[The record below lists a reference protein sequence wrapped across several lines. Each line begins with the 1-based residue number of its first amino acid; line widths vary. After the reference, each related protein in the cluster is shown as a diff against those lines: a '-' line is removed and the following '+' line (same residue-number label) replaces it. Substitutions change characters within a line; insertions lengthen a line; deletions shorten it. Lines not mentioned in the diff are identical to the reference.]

1 MLLKMRQRR
10 CIQTYKDTSDASVKI
25 FANMFL
31 QSKKMASI
39 YNIEVI
45 FLCLHTYLL
54 MDMVLHTKK
63 SEGGLKVAD
72 EKKIVKAKAQN
83 LILENREKLSITGV
97 IDVESFND
105 ECVVIDTELGILIIR
120 GEDLR
125 INKLNIDNSELNI
138 EGDIYLLE
146 YSDKDGSRSKGGF
159 FGKMFR

>member
-1 MLLKMRQRR
+1 MLKNGLNFEDGGHFFMP
-10 CIQTYKDTSDASVKI
+10 ANI
-25 FANMFL
+25 FINGHGFTGKRL
-31 QSKKMASI
+31 
-39 YNIEVI
+39 
-45 FLCLHTYLL
+45 
-54 MDMVLHTKK
+54 
-63 SEGGLKVAD
+63 GGGFWVAED
-72 EKKIVKAKAQN
+72 KKIVKAKAQN

-105 ECVVIDTELGILIIR
+105 ECVVIDTELGMLIVR

-146 YSDKDGSRSKGGF
+146 YSYKDDSRSKGGF